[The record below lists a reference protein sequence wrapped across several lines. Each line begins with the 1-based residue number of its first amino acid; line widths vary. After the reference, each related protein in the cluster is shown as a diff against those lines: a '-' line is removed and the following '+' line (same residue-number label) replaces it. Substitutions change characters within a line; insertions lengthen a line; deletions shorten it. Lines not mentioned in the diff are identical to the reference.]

1 MKHQSENVDTQKNI
15 SVSPL
20 LYTQKVPKQDSLVP
34 KQQLIITHFIPQLSL
49 ADTNYQKEKKWDTYH
64 SKESIFINLSL
75 ASTSFKS
82 FIFKNTIYFIL
93 QRLVQIYKNKAI

>member
-1 MKHQSENVDTQKNI
+1 MKHQSENVD
-15 SVSPL
+15 
-20 LYTQKVPKQDSLVP
+20 TQKVPKQDSLVP

-49 ADTNYQKEKKWDTYH
+49 EILQWKADTNYQKEKKWDTYH